1 MMQAMKHQE
10 DLKNITQ
17 QNNLNHKLLQQ
28 LLNANKLNENTTA
41 DGTNAPQNLGRI
53 DDVTDNDSLA
63 FNDFH
68 LTPVIPTPKTPQKL
82 PAETKEEMLSPENKH
97 DLAC

>member
-17 QNNLNHKLLQQ
+17 QNNLNHKLLQH

-41 DGTNAPQNLGRI
+41 DGTIAPKNLGRI

-63 FNDFH
+63 FNDSH

-82 PAETKEEMLSPENKH
+82 PAETKEEMLSPENIR